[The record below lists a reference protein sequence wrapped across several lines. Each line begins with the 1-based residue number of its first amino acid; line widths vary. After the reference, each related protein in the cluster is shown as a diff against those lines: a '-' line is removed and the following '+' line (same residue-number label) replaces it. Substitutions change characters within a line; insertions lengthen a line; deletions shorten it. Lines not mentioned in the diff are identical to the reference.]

1 MLQVGADLVFEFAA
15 REDGFAAAAGS
26 CRVAALDH
34 EVGDDAVEGGVVVVG
49 AGAEGGEVLAG
60 FGGVGCVEFED
71 YGAHGCFK
79 EDILGHFGSDRG
91 GCLGGEEARSQSYDM
106 TIMVALESEDLRFGF
121 TYGLALVP
129 KCK

>member
-1 MLQVGADLVFEFAA
+1 MLQIGADLVFEFAA
-15 REDGFAAAAGS
+15 RKDGFAAAAGS

-71 YGAHGCFK
+71 YGAHGCFE
-79 EDILGHFGSDRG
+79 EDVLGHFGSDRVG
-91 GCLGGEEARSQSYDM
+91 
-106 TIMVALESEDLRFGF
+106 V
-121 TYGLALVP
+121 
-129 KCK
+129 